1 MKNSLLYF
9 TLIMIIVFSTN
20 ISSQE
25 INPLNFFPHHVGDLW
40 QYMTYTQV
48 SSEFWEKKITN
59 IDTSWVDSSK
69 IITMNYRN
77 SLDITYKIYFNDSL
91 KVFWKTFGD
100 WGICYRFDVP
110 TNTWW
115 LSDPYFPYYT
125 KYVNENE
132 DLVFEDTLLYREF
145 WTAPDTL
152 FILSLWNERLALG
165 IGYYYGEFE
174 VGITVLNGCIIN
186 GVQYGIIINVEDEN
200 NINLPEEFLLNNYPN
215 PFNPQTKIKFYLPE
229 RTFVKVKVFVL
240 LGNEIDNLIN
250 EEKDSGYHE
259 IEFDGSGLPSG
270 IYFYTLQTPN
280 FIQTKKMV
288 LLK

>member
-229 RTFVKVKVFVL
+229 RTFVKVKVFDL